1 LFTHCQ
7 HRETAGSV
15 IVGEWPGL
23 DGLKEATDGTVREL
37 GLAGPFPATQD
48 NRQNMVEQPW
58 AKANGVSPW
67 LTAYTLLSAVMV
79 RGTASRGQ

>member
-1 LFTHCQ
+1 VSFNRFPALGRPSGASFLVQ
-7 HRETAGSV
+7 HLKTAGSV

-23 DGLKEATDGTVREL
+23 DGLKEATDGTVKEL
-37 GLAGPFPATQD
+37 GLAGPFPATQN

-67 LTAYTLLSAVMV
+67 LTA
-79 RGTASRGQ
+79 